1 MKHDKFLNNRYRK
14 REVPNVA
21 DNTPRYA
28 LRSYAEVPEMRRIS
42 KIHFVGIGGAGM
54 CGIAEVLLNQGY
66 KITGSDLAKGK
77 STDRLEAMGAQV
89 FAQHLASNVE
99 DVDVVVVSSAI
110 DPNNP
115 EITFARDNRIPVVRR
130 AEMLGELMRYRHG
143 IAVAGTH
150 GKTTTTSLIASV
162 LAQAGFDPTFV
173 IGGLL
178 NSSDSNGRLGASR
191 LLVAEADES
200 DASFLHLQPMVAV
213 LTNIDR
219 DHLSNYEGSFE
230 KLKGAFL
237 EFIHNLP
244 FYGLLVACL
253 DDHDVRSLLP
263 FVKRSVVTYGLDPEA
278 DVRAIDLVQ
287 NGGQAMFTVLRKGQ
301 PDLAIT
307 LAMPG
312 KHNVLNALAAVAIA
326 TDEGV
331 GDEDIAKGLND
342 FSGVGRRFEIHG
354 RFTAEDG
361 EFLLVDD
368 YGHHPTEL
376 KATIEAVRLGWPGRR
391 LIMVYQPHRYS
402 RMLELFDQFV
412 DVLGAVD
419 QLILLDVY
427 AAGEESIAGATGK
440 DLFNAITRDSDTEV
454 EFVQDVAFVPGLLD
468 SMVKAGDF
476 VLTQGAGETSKLA
489 GTLRAHWQSKAVI
502 S

>member
-1 MKHDKFLNNRYRK
+1 Y
-14 REVPNVA
+14 
-21 DNTPRYA
+21 
-28 LRSYAEVPEMRRIS
+28 
-42 KIHFVGIGGAGM
+42 
-54 CGIAEVLLNQGY
+54 
-66 KITGSDLAKGK
+66 
-77 STDRLEAMGAQV
+77 
-89 FAQHLASNVE
+89 
-99 DVDVVVVSSAI
+99 
-110 DPNNP
+110 
-115 EITFARDNRIPVVRR
+115 
-130 AEMLGELMRYRHG
+130 
-143 IAVAGTH
+143 
-150 GKTTTTSLIASV
+150 
-162 LAQAGFDPTFV
+162 
-173 IGGLL
+173 
-178 NSSDSNGRLGASR
+178 
-191 LLVAEADES
+191 
-200 DASFLHLQPMVAV
+200 ASFLHLQPMVAV

>member
-1 MKHDKFLNNRYRK
+1 M
-14 REVPNVA
+14 P
-21 DNTPRYA
+21 DNLSRTYT
-28 LRSYAEVPEMRRIS
+28 EVPEMRRIS
-42 KIHFVGIGGAGM
+42 RIHFVGIGGAGM

-66 KITGSDLAKGK
+66 QVTGSDLASGK
-77 STDRLEAMGAQV
+77 VTQRLVSMGAV
-89 FAQHLASNVE
+89 IFNGHLAANVE
-99 DVDVVVVSSAI
+99 GVDVVVVSSAI
-110 DPNNP
+110 DPSNP
-115 EITFARDNRIPVVRR
+115 EIAYAREHRIPVVRR

-162 LAQAGFDPTFV
+162 LAQAGLDPTFV

-178 NSSDSNGRLGASR
+178 NSAESNGRLGASR

-219 DHLSNYEGSFE
+219 DHLANYEGSYE

-244 FYGLLVACL
+244 FYGLLVACI
-253 DDHDVRSLLP
+253 DDHDVRSILP
-263 FVKRSVVTYGLDPEA
+263 SVTRSIVTYGFDPEA
-278 DVRAIDLVQ
+278 DVRATNLSQKD
-287 NGGQAMFTVLRKGQ
+287 GRASFTVSRREHS
-301 PDLAIT
+301 DLDIT

-312 KHNVLNALAAVAIA
+312 KHNVLNALAAIAIA

-331 GDEDIAKGLND
+331 SDQDIVIGLGS
-342 FSGVGRRFEIHG
+342 FSGVGRRFEMHG
-354 RFTAEDG
+354 RFTAGDG

-376 KATIEAVRLGWPGRR
+376 KATVEAVRTGWPDHR

-402 RMLELFDQFV
+402 RTMELFDQFV
-412 DVLGAVD
+412 DVLGSVD

-427 AAGEESIAGATGK
+427 AAGESVIPGATGK
-440 DLFNAITRDSDTEV
+440 DLFNAITRDSDTSV
-454 EFVQDVAFVPGLLD
+454 EFVQDIAEVPALLD
-468 SMVKAGDF
+468 QLVVAGDF
-476 VLTQGAGETSKLA
+476 VLTQGAGETSRLA
-489 GTLRAHWQSKAVI
+489 GSLQSHWQGRVVKS
-502 S
+502 